1 MKPLRLEVQGF
12 TVFRE
17 KTSVDF
23 EGRTLF
29 AITGAIG
36 AGKSS
41 LLDAMMWALYGKVPR
56 VGTATKQLTSYGA
69 NSMQVLF
76 EFQVRG
82 KIFRIVRRTPSTNST
97 RLEEQDVEGKW
108 NLIADRSSDI
118 NKEVATLLGMDFQ
131 TFTRTVILP
140 QGEFDAFLKSDKPAR
155 RDILV
160 KLLGLSMYEKART
173 IANKRAEQAQDRAR
187 TIESQF
193 EQLELASPDDIK
205 KIEGRLYEAKKVL
218 DELVQRR
225 QNLSRLGEI
234 FTDNRQQQSTLN
246 NAIVSRKD
254 AKKVHNETQSNLEMT
269 LKTLAEFE
277 ELLQFATQTKI
288 KLEYNPDKHKE
299 LKMQLETTGKRQ
311 FLEKQ
316 LDGRQQ
322 QLEDLKVKQ
331 QGLKK
336 NIFEFEDY
344 LRKNE
349 NNISLKRKDLQ
360 QKALLFSSFA
370 ADSTIEK
377 INNLLQKIQ
386 RDIQEQKQHLTNFF
400 VEEKQL
406 SEEIVTQKQTVK
418 NAKHDHNLLISE
430 QRDLEEKRI
439 EKQAEYEQVQKNN
452 VIADLLSGLENGD
465 LCPVCGQK
473 ISTIQDSFEEGLL
486 HNLHEELEEINAKTE
501 SMQESLSHST
511 STLSVAENQFE
522 TVTNN
527 LQVIQNKLDSIE
539 KYLSTLGTNINKI
552 DETLAFLEELTV
564 SVGEIGDLENDNQ
577 SYKNELEKFN
587 LQLSADTGFSV
598 IEDQINDLRQQIDAI
613 GLKSKNITESDL
625 KKDIDK
631 YDRLFAEYEKLMI
644 DTSSYELKIKE
655 TKVKADTLNSEVGRH
670 EKIVQTTGNVVQKA
684 EREFNVFNEDLRQKW
699 AAAIEHEEPDFE
711 KLKRIMHAHETEQN
725 EKNALVGSLETQLQ
739 QAQSQHDS
747 ALRMHQEI
755 RDNRS
760 RGELH
765 KNLATELQG
774 SKFIGFI
781 LQEAMNSLASDTS
794 SWLDKF
800 TNGRYELTVESD
812 DFSVVDRLNGDEK
825 RSVNTLSG
833 GESFLAS
840 LALALSL
847 SEHLPELSGLGGGMS
862 LESLFLDEGFGTLDI
877 ESLDLAVQ
885 GLETLAGG
893 SRLIGVISHVVELGE
908 RIPDRIEVIKNGNL
922 SYIAE

>member
-29 AITGAIG
+29 AITGSIG

-56 VGTATKQLTSYGA
+56 VGAATKQLTSYGA
-69 NSMQVLF
+69 NFMQVLF

-82 KIFRIVRRTPSTNST
+82 KIFRIVRKTPSTNST
-97 RLEEQDVEGKW
+97 RLEEQGVEGEWK
-108 NLIADRSSDI
+108 LIADRSSDI
-118 NKEVATLLGMDFQ
+118 NKEVAILLGMDFQ

-187 TIESQF
+187 TIESQL

-205 KIEGRLYEAKKVL
+205 KIEGRLDEVKKVL
-218 DELVQRR
+218 DGFVQRR
-225 QNLSRLGEI
+225 QTLSRLGET
-234 FTDNRQQQSTLN
+234 FTDSRQKQSTLN
-246 NAIVSRKD
+246 NAIVSCKD
-254 AKKVHNETQSNLEMT
+254 AKKIHSETQFNLEMT
-269 LKTLAEFE
+269 LKTLTEFE
-277 ELLQFATQTKI
+277 ELLQFTTQTRI
-288 KLEYNPDKHKE
+288 KLEYSPDKHKE
-299 LKMQLETTGKRQ
+299 LQMQLDTTEKRQ

-316 LDGRQQ
+316 LDVRQQ

-331 QGLKK
+331 QVLKK
-336 NIFEFEDY
+336 SIFEFEDH
-344 LRKNE
+344 LRKCE
-349 NNISLKRKDLQ
+349 SNISLKRKDLQ
-360 QKALLFSSFA
+360 QKILLFGSFTV
-370 ADSTIEK
+370 DSTIEK

-400 VEEKQL
+400 VDEEQL
-406 SEEIVTQKQTVK
+406 SEEIATQKQIVK
-418 NAKHDHNLLISE
+418 NAKHDHNFLISE
-430 QRDLEEKRI
+430 QKDLEEKRI
-439 EKQAEYEQVQKNN
+439 EKQIEYEQVQKDN
-452 VIADLLSGLENGD
+452 VIAGLLSGLQNGD

-473 ISTIQDSFEEGLL
+473 ISTIQDSLEEGLL

-501 SMQESLSHST
+501 SMQKSLSHST
-511 STLSVAENQFE
+511 SSLSVAENQFE
-522 TVTNN
+522 TATNN
-527 LQVIQNKLDSIE
+527 LQAVQNKLDSIE

-552 DETLAFLEELTV
+552 DETLALLEELTANV
-564 SVGEIGDLENDNQ
+564 SEIGDLEKDSR

-587 LQLSADTGFSV
+587 LQLSADTGFSL
-598 IEDQINDLRQQIDAI
+598 IEDQINDLRQQIDVI
-613 GLKSKNITESDL
+613 GSKPKNITESDL
-625 KKDIDK
+625 KKNIDE
-631 YDRLFAEYEKLMI
+631 YDRLFAEYEKLMV
-644 DTSSYELKIKE
+644 DALSYELKIKE

-670 EKIVQTTGNVVQKA
+670 EKIVQTIGNVVQKA
-684 EREFNVFNEDLRQKW
+684 EREFNVLNEDLRQKW
-699 AAAIEHEEPDFE
+699 TVAIGYEEPDFE

-725 EKNALVGSLETQLQ
+725 EKNTLFGSLETQLQ
-739 QAQSQHDS
+739 QAHSQHDS
-747 ALRMHQEI
+747 ALRMHQEV

-760 RGELH
+760 KGELH

-794 SWLDKF
+794 SWLDRF

-862 LESLFLDEGFGTLDI
+862 LESLFLDEGLV
-877 ESLDLAVQ
+877 L
-885 GLETLAGG
+885 
-893 SRLIGVISHVVELGE
+893 LIL
-908 RIPDRIEVIKNGNL
+908 NL
-922 SYIAE
+922 